1 MVQGYS
7 NLKGNQRAV
16 RLVFAFVVEAQPKR
30 AGSRSTPSACDRGR
44 CRSSR
49 TRTYI
54 KRVFRLKIIE
64 MGAYNDQV
72 TPILLDRQDPMKV
85 VGALPYPLM
94 VPVAELLAVLREHP

>member
-1 MVQGYS
+1 
-7 NLKGNQRAV
+7 
-16 RLVFAFVVEAQPKR
+16 
-30 AGSRSTPSACDRGR
+30 
-44 CRSSR
+44 
-49 TRTYI
+49 
-54 KRVFRLKIIE
+54 